1 MLYDSSAMALTRLRF
16 AVTGRVQ
23 GIGYRWFVRGEAAR
37 LGLTGWVRNR
47 DDGAVEG
54 EAEGDDGALEA
65 LLDALRTGHPLAKVT
80 GLTTE
85 TLAARGDKAFDIKR

>member
-1 MLYDSSAMALTRLRF
+1 MALTRLRF
-16 AVTGRVQ
+16 VATGRVQ
-23 GIGYRWFVRGEAAR
+23 GIGYRWFVRDTAER
-37 LGLTGWVRNR
+37 LGLTGWVSNR

-54 EAEGDDGALEA
+54 EAEGDGKALED

-85 TLAARGDKAFDIKR
+85 TLAARGDKAFDIRR